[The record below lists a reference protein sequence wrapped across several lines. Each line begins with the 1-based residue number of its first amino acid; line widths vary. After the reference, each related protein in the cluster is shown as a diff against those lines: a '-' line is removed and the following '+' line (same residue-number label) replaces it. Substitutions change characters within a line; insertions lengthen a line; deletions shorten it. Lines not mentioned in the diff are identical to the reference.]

1 MVKEERRERDRKPRK
16 LAIKYVCMD
25 AFTKSQARGNRAE
38 FQRGRVALS
47 LFLSLSLS
55 LSLFLSRSGVVASC
69 FPEGR
74 IYNFVS
80 LRQVSREG
88 TKRHRGG
95 DARRRTRLVK
105 VFSSQGTHIPGYV
118 PFLQLARL
126 ETNGYPTTR
135 FSESRE
141 ILTKFQ
147 QP

>member
-1 MVKEERRERDRKPRK
+1 MHLRSRRP
-16 LAIKYVCMD
+16 
-25 AFTKSQARGNRAE
+25 
-38 FQRGRVALS
+38 VATEPSFSGGGLLS
-47 LFLSLSLS
+47 LSFSLSLSLS

-126 ETNGYPTTR
+126 ETNGCSLSDDPLLRKPRDLDQVSTTITAEGNLHESKNGL
-135 FSESRE
+135 FSFLYS
-141 ILTKFQ
+141 
-147 QP
+147 